1 MPGPYTAVLT
11 DAPAPIIVNHM
22 VNSSPAQLD
31 RVFHALSDPTRRAML
46 ARLSKGEATVST
58 LAAPFQTS
66 LPAISKHLRVLE
78 EAGLVKRDVRGRE
91 HHCSLEPRP
100 LKTAAEWI
108 EYHQRFWE
116 TRLDALEDL
125 LTSEASR
132 PKRTTKRSP
141 S

>member
-1 MPGPYTAVLT
+1 
-11 DAPAPIIVNHM
+11 M
-22 VNSSPAQLD
+22 VNRSPAQLD

-46 ARLSKGEATVST
+46 ARLSRGQATVCT
-58 LAAPFQTS
+58 LAAPFKTS
-66 LPAISKHLRVLE
+66 LPAISRHLRVLE
-78 EAGLVKRDVRGRE
+78 GAGLVTREIRGRE

-108 EYHQRFWE
+108 AYHQRFWE
-116 TRLDALEDL
+116 TRLDVLEEL

-132 PKRTTKRSP
+132 SKRTNRRST

>member
-1 MPGPYTAVLT
+1 
-11 DAPAPIIVNHM
+11 M

-31 RVFHALSDPTRRAML
+31 RVFHALSDPTRRAMV

-58 LAAPFQTS
+58 LAAPFTTS

-78 EAGLVKRDVRGRE
+78 EAGLVKRAVRGRE

-100 LKTAAEWI
+100 LETAAEWI

-125 LTSEASR
+125 LTSDAPR
-132 PKRTTKRSP
+132 PKRTNRRSTL
-141 S
+141 

>member
-1 MPGPYTAVLT
+1 
-11 DAPAPIIVNHM
+11 M

-58 LAAPFQTS
+58 LAAPFTTS

-78 EAGLVKRDVRGRE
+78 EAGLITRDVRGRE

-125 LTSEASR
+125 LQR
-132 PKRTTKRSP
+132 PGQQPARTTKRPKRRST

>member
-1 MPGPYTAVLT
+1 
-11 DAPAPIIVNHM
+11 M

-58 LAAPFQTS
+58 LAAPFKTS

-108 EYHQRFWE
+108 EYHERFWE
-116 TRLDALEDL
+116 SRLDVLEDL
-125 LTSEASR
+125 LASDDSR
-132 PKRTTKRSP
+132 PKRTNRRKS

>member
-1 MPGPYTAVLT
+1 LT
-11 DAPAPIIVNHM
+11 EPTEPIIVNHM

-58 LAAPFQTS
+58 LAAPFKTS

-78 EAGLVKRDVRGRE
+78 DAGLVKRDVRGRE

-108 EYHQRFWE
+108 EYHQRFWD
-116 TRLDALEDL
+116 TRLDVLEDL

-132 PKRTTKRSP
+132 PKRTNKRST

>member
-1 MPGPYTAVLT
+1 MH
-11 DAPAPIIVNHM
+11 PAPIIVNHM

-108 EYHQRFWE
+108 EYHQRFWD
-116 TRLDALEDL
+116 TRLDVLEDL

-132 PKRTTKRSP
+132 PKRTNKRST